1 MDSTRTL
8 PANDVAERIVRHFQD
23 AGFTGISEALILRI
37 GLRDAS
43 RKDIDDAF
51 EEALE
56 HDRMPP
62 VQECFEIRAAGHYST
77 TREFVQAREALRNDF
92 SHALRIELPKIYFAP
107 APVLVDDAFAT
118 GSKYDVMIKLTD
130 NIAGHA
136 FAILLNDPD
145 ASFMDYLGG
154 HHGSEWTAVLDN
166 LESAAMALGPELDF
180 T

>member
-1 MDSTRTL
+1 MDSRPVL
-8 PANDVAERIVRHFQD
+8 PANDVAERIVRHFQE
-23 AGFTGISEALILRI
+23 AGFKGISEALILRI
-37 GLRDAS
+37 GLRDGNP
-43 RKDIDDAF
+43 KNIDSAF

-62 VQECFEIRAAGHYST
+62 VQECFEIRAVGHYAA
-77 TREFVQAREALRNDF
+77 TRGFVEAREALRSDF
-92 SHALRIELPKIYFAP
+92 SHSLRIELPKIYFTC

-118 GSKYDVMIKLTD
+118 GTKYDAMIKLTD
-130 NIAGHA
+130 NVDGHA

-154 HHGSEWTAVLDN
+154 HHGSEWMVILEN
-166 LESAAMALGPELDF
+166 LESAATALGPELDF